1 MANGL
6 RVMTDKTNIIHK
18 KKMILLGFAVFIAYL
33 CRMCD
38 FEFEIFQLAGYLRT
52 YIYITIFY
60 LWGRSIKRRIIQ
72 KQVQHYKYSWTYD
85 ILDYDKNNIIFH
97 YRQYK
102 CVKVSVVY
110 VLYTTF
116 NHTIF
121 RAFNSNVIR

>member
-1 MANGL
+1 MLEPMANGL

-18 KKMILLGFAVFIAYL
+18 KKMILLGLAVFIAYL

-72 KQVQHYKYSWTYD
+72 KQVQHYLIS
-85 ILDYDKNNIIFH
+85 IAGLMIFWIMI
-97 YRQYK
+97 R
-102 CVKVSVVY
+102 
-110 VLYTTF
+110 
-116 NHTIF
+116 TI
-121 RAFNSNVIR
+121 